1 MLNNYQ
7 YFLML
12 AKELN
17 ISSASEKL
25 FISHQCLSKYLKNLE
40 KYYDIALFERKPS
53 LRLTPA
59 GEILLKAFK
68 DIEFSD
74 QNIKSEIENLK
85 NTEVGTVNLG
95 ITEGRYPI
103 VVPRL
108 LKEFQKLCPHV
119 HLNIINTT
127 TPKMREMTLN
137 NELDLFLS
145 GLNYLNPRLSSI
157 KIMDEKLY
165 LVISDNLLKQFFLNY
180 PDCIEEMEK
189 GVDLRNFSTIPCI
202 LNKINFNSRTVIDR
216 YLAKEGL
223 TLNCIAE
230 LTQPDMHYRL
240 TAEDMAISFCL
251 TMYLDGIKHIN
262 QLQKLQGSDN
272 LLHVFPIKNL
282 TETNPL
288 GLMYLRGK
296 ILPSY
301 TKKLCNLI
309 KTMCRSYSTM

>member
-1 MLNNYQ
+1 MLNNYH

-17 ISSASEKL
+17 ISSAAEKL
-25 FISHQCLSKYLKNLE
+25 YISHQCLSKYLKNLE
-40 KYYDIALFERKPS
+40 KAYDIALFERKPS

-59 GEILLKAFK
+59 GEMLLKAFK
-68 DIEFSD
+68 EIEFSE
-74 QNIKSEIENLK
+74 QNIKSEIENMK
-85 NTEVGTVNLG
+85 STEVGTVNLG

-103 VVPRL
+103 IVPKL
-108 LKEFQKLCPHV
+108 LKEYQEMCPHV

-137 NELDLFLS
+137 NNLDLFLS
-145 GLNYLNPRLSSI
+145 GLNYLNPRLESI

-165 LVISDNLLKQFFLNY
+165 LVISDNLLKRYFNDY
-180 PDCIEEMEK
+180 PDCKKKMEA
-189 GVDLRNFSTIPCI
+189 GVNLRDFTAIPCI
-202 LNKINFNSRTVIDR
+202 LNKTNFNSRTVIDR
-216 YLAKEGL
+216 HLAKEGL

-240 TAEDMAISFCL
+240 TSEDMAMSFCL

-262 QLQKLQGSDN
+262 QLQELQGSDN
-272 LLHVFPIKNL
+272 MLNVFPINNL

-288 GLMYLRGK
+288 GIMYLRGK

-301 TKKLCNLI
+301 IIKLCKLI
-309 KTMCRSYSTM
+309 KTICKSYSKM

>member
-165 LVISDNLLKQFFLNY
+165 LVISDNLLKRFFLNY

-309 KTMCRSYSTM
+309 KTICRSYSTM

>member
-108 LKEFQKLCPHV
+108 LKEYQKLCPHV

-309 KTMCRSYSTM
+309 KTICRSYSTM

>member
-309 KTMCRSYSTM
+309 KTICRSYSTM

>member
-17 ISSASEKL
+17 ISNASEKL

-40 KYYDIALFERKPS
+40 KFYGIALFERKPS

-59 GEILLKAFK
+59 DEVLLKSFK
-68 DIEFSD
+68 DIEFLE

-85 NTEVGTVNLG
+85 STEVGTVNLG

-108 LKEFQKLCPHV
+108 LKDYQQMCPHV

-127 TPKMREMTLN
+127 TPRMREMTLN

-145 GLNYLNPRLSSI
+145 GLNYTNPRLDSI
-157 KIMDEKLY
+157 KIMEEKLY
-165 LVISDNLLKQFFLNY
+165 LVISDNLLKRYFRNY
-180 PDCIEEMEK
+180 PDCISDMEK
-189 GVDLRNFSTIPCI
+189 GVDLRDFTEIPCI
-202 LNKINFNSRTVIDR
+202 LNKINFNSRSVIDR
-216 YLAKEGL
+216 HLAREGL

-272 LLHVFPIKNL
+272 MLHVFPIKNL

-288 GLMYLRGK
+288 GIMYLRGK

-301 TKKLCNLI
+301 TRKLCNLI
-309 KTMCRSYSTM
+309 KTICKCYSKM